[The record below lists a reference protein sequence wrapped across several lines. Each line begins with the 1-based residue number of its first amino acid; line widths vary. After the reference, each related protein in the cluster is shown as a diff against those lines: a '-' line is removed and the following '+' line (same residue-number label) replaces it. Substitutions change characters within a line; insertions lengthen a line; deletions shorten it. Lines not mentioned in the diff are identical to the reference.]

1 MASTVIGKDMGK
13 EIIVYCGV
21 GGYASA
27 MYYMLSQ
34 IAGYK
39 NVKIFDG
46 SMQVWTDD
54 PKAPV
59 VKYKYQ

>member
-1 MASTVIGKDMGK
+1 MSK

-21 GGYASA
+21 GGYAAVS
-27 MYYMLSQ
+27 YYVLTQ
-34 IAGYK
+34 LAGYQ

-54 PKAPV
+54 PKAKV
-59 VKYKYQ
+59 VKYRYQ

>member
-1 MASTVIGKDMGK
+1 MAATVIGKDMDK

-27 MYYMLSQ
+27 MYYMLTQ
-34 IAGYK
+34 VAGYK
-39 NVKIFDG
+39 DVKIFDG

-54 PKAPV
+54 PEAPV
-59 VKYKYQ
+59 VKYRYQ